1 MVKNSLDNPFFLFFL
16 LMFMVGVNFLA
27 SIHLIV
33 VMFAGVISIAFYRTL
48 NQKYYYSLALVIIS
62 FLFIELN
69 LGLKPFSL
77 SLLSYF
83 LYLFVIP
90 RYEQSYINNF
100 LYILFFYLGLAI
112 MWYFFFNFTA
122 NSLYILVANIL
133 IDFLVFGIFL
143 WKLG

>member
-16 LMFMVGVNFLA
+16 LLFMVSVNFLA
-27 SIHLIV
+27 SIHLIIM
-33 VMFAGVISIAFYRTL
+33 MFGGVISIAFYRTL
-48 NQKYYYSLALVIIS
+48 KQKYYYSFAIVVIS

-90 RYEQSYINNF
+90 RYEQSYLNNF
-100 LYILFFYLGLAI
+100 LYIIFFYFGLAI
-112 MWYFFFNFTA
+112 IWYIFFNFSA
-122 NSLYILVANIL
+122 NSLYILFMNIV
-133 IDFLVFGIFL
+133 IDFIVFGIFL
-143 WKLG
+143 